1 MKTLLAI
8 LVSVTAFCAVFAA
21 FRLRAQSIPIV
32 IINQQL
38 STFGMVGLAT
48 GQTARLNAFAL
59 PQGGPI
65 IAGGCQVTFT
75 FYDDQGT
82 SLKSA
87 TLPVVPGQA
96 VHYDL
101 PSTATST
108 SVPPGPQEIRGTV
121 RTNFTPPTP
130 TPGPAIGAFCS
141 VLPTMEI
148 FNSSGQVTAV
158 LELSHGL
165 PSVVPL

>member
-8 LVSVTAFCAVFAA
+8 LVSVMAFCAVFAA
-21 FRLRAQSIPIV
+21 FRLGAQSIPIV
-32 IINQQL
+32 INKQL
-38 STFGMVGLAT
+38 SNFGMVGLEA
-48 GQTARLNAFAL
+48 GQTALLNACAL
-59 PQGGPI
+59 SQRGPI

-75 FYDDQGT
+75 FYDDQGN
-82 SLKSA
+82 SLKST

-101 PSTATST
+101 SGTATIT
-108 SVPPGPQEIRGTV
+108 SVPPAPQEIRGTV
-121 RTNFTPPTP
+121 RTNFTPPTT
-130 TPGPAIGAFCS
+130 TPGPAIGGFCS

-148 FNSSGQVTAV
+148 FNSAGQVTAV

-165 PSVVPL
+165 PTVVPL